1 MNIKSIK
8 KILFLTD
15 DKNIKLNNLKHF
27 FNYKIDVKML
37 DEIENYDYNL
47 IFFAVKHPIEIIKS
61 IKKHSSSFITVVVI
75 ENNKDYINDLSEES
89 YHKIDGKIFINQIN
103 DKTYINEFLEN
114 KLLGAEK
121 IRFIKKEYTLGL
133 LDKFVNVTENK
144 DKNVLYTV
152 EDITGK
158 IITVNKKCEQVF
170 KNVIGCNIL
179 EMELFLNGKK
189 ISDIY
194 NYNESLKSKDLVTVI
209 FRGKTTE
216 LKLLSIFK
224 IENGTTYYV
233 KEFKLLKDI
242 EHQKVLLQQL
252 TDVHE
257 QIKNSV

>member
-1 MNIKSIK
+1 MNIE

-27 FNYKIDVKML
+27 FNYKIDVKTL

-47 IFFAVKHPIEIIKS
+47 IFFAMKHPIEIIKS
-61 IKKHSSSFITVVVI
+61 IKKHSSNFITIVVI

-103 DKTYINEFLEN
+103 DETYINEFLEN
-114 KLLGAEK
+114 KLLSAKK
-121 IRFIKKEYTLGL
+121 IHFIKKEYTLGL
-133 LDKFVNVTENK
+133 LDKFVSVTENK
-144 DKNVLYTV
+144 DENVLYTV

-170 KNVIGCNIL
+170 KDIIGYNIS
-179 EMELFLNGKK
+179 EMELFINGKK
-189 ISDIY
+189 INDIY
-194 NYNESLKSKDLVTVI
+194 IYNESLKPNDLVTVVFKGI
-209 FRGKTTE
+209 TTE

-233 KEFKLLKDI
+233 KEFELLKDI
-242 EHQKVLLQQL
+242 EHQKALLQKL
-252 TDVHE
+252 TDVHK